1 MKGIVI
7 TKMVIIAAVII
18 IAILYVLQ
26 QQGQLPS
33 IDVTKQPVAKE
44 TTIKSTQEASKEIT
58 EIGSGVENVGSILED
73 IDKRLG

>member
-1 MKGIVI
+1 
-7 TKMVIIAAVII
+7 MVIIAAVII
-18 IAILYVLQ
+18 VAVLYLLQ

-33 IDVTKQPVAKE
+33 IGVTKQPVAKE

-58 EIGSGVENVGSILED
+58 NIGSGVENVGSILED